1 MFLGLVSVPNEFE
14 EEMRGLAEASGGKLP
29 YALVQRLNI
38 GYDFVAKCTSSGNC
52 NCEETMNALETIICV
67 YRCLAPV
74 FSLEKGMLNASPHLP
89 GVCVNGEMYHLRNM
103 DWEMPVLKKVT
114 ILTQF
119 FKSGRMVH
127 QGITWVGF
135 VGTYTQ
141 LSNKGY
147 SISLNCELAVGIVTD
162 IWG

>member
-1 MFLGLVSVPNEFE
+1 MLCKFSTNAQFYKSIVYAQRIYHLGPHL
-14 EEMRGLAEASGGKLP
+14 
-29 YALVQRLNI
+29 QR
-38 GYDFVAKCTSSGNC
+38 F
-52 NCEETMNALETIICV
+52 
-67 YRCLAPV
+67 
-74 FSLEKGMLNASPHLP
+74 PHLP
-89 GVCVNGEMYHLRNM
+89 GVSVNGEMYHLRNM

-162 IWG
+162 